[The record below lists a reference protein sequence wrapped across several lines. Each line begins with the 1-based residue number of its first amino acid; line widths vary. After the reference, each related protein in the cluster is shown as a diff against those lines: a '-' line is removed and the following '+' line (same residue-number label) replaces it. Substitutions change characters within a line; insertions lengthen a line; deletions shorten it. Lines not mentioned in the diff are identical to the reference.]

1 MILVTSRQIYPDFL
15 SVRRFSLKR
24 PVLILLSTSLFF
36 SCFPVASSQSK
47 IIETGQI
54 IMTGTRQP
62 ETDNTRKRTRK
73 AAEKITVTSPIELT
87 GTRKTSP

>member
-1 MILVTSRQIYPDFL
+1 
-15 SVRRFSLKR
+15 
-24 PVLILLSTSLFF
+24 
-36 SCFPVASSQSK
+36 VASSQSK